1 VGAVV
6 KGDKMIGHVAGL
18 GEFEV
23 HVV

>member
-6 KGDKMIGHVAGL
+6 KGDIMIGHVAGL

-23 HVV
+23 CVV

>member
-6 KGDKMIGHVAGL
+6 KGDKMIGRVEGL